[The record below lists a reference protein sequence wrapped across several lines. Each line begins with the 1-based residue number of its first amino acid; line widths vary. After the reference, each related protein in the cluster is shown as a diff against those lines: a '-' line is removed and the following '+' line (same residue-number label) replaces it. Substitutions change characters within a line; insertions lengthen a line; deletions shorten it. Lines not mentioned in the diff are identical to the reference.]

1 MDEVPRLSEDDS
13 DLFIS
18 QIKYD
23 KKNYDPNL
31 SVKIPFKHNRY
42 DGYSDNR

>member
-1 MDEVPRLSEDDS
+1 MDEFLGLSEDDS

-23 KKNYDPNL
+23 KQERYDPNL
-31 SVKIPFKHNRY
+31 SVKIL
-42 DGYSDNR
+42 